1 MAEEVKCAY
10 SLHPNVGDFWGS
22 NKNGSS
28 SGSLQFSIC
37 SNESSKELVPLLSLR
52 YDISLKVSDVC
63 SAKEKKSALQNG
75 DDV

>member
-1 MAEEVKCAY
+1 MLY
-10 SLHPNVGDFWGS
+10 SLHPNVGDVWGS

>member
-1 MAEEVKCAY
+1 MLY
-10 SLHPNVGDFWGS
+10 SLHPNVGDFLGS
-22 NKNGSS
+22 NKNGFS

-37 SNESSKELVPLLSLR
+37 RTESSKELVPLLTLR

-63 SAKEKKSALQNG
+63 LAKEKKSALQNV

>member
-1 MAEEVKCAY
+1 MLY

-22 NKNGSS
+22 NKNGFSF
-28 SGSLQFSIC
+28 GSLQVSIC
-37 SNESSKELVPLLSLR
+37 SDESSKELVPHLSFR